1 MSFLV
6 SGFGGVQMNNI
17 HKRFIKKTVSYMAN
31 LTAETVVILAGAA
44 AISGLWYLG
53 FIVKIF

>member
-1 MSFLV
+1 
-6 SGFGGVQMNNI
+6 MNNI

-31 LTAETVVILAGAA
+31 LTAETLVILVGAA
-44 AISGLWYLG
+44 AISGLWYLD